1 MILHQA
7 FLHIFD
13 KNSGNLLLSQKE
25 LPLSNP
31 YITVE
36 EISKNQITKEKHH
49 LENHFIVVLL
59 ISVSQCIKIV

>member
-7 FLHIFD
+7 YLHIFD

-36 EISKNQITKEKHH
+36 EISKNQITKEKQH
-49 LENHFIVVLL
+49 LENHFIVALS
-59 ISVSQCIKIV
+59 ISASQRIKMM

>member
-7 FLHIFD
+7 YLHIFD

-31 YITVE
+31 YITE
-36 EISKNQITKEKHH
+36 YFTKIIEKTLKMYCTPKVRHKKS
-49 LENHFIVVLL
+49 NFWGVF
-59 ISVSQCIKIV
+59 